1 MAWRGKVD
9 EFFLIPASFL
19 FFGLWFLFFVFCIF
33 CKMEVDH
40 PPSEIAPSNS
50 TAANNVNNNGGTSK
64 DVNHS
69 GAFVLPYNPDLVEP
83 NRVPSSGQRIKLQ
96 VEVNSD
102 YKFLTICDPAS
113 TISLLF
119 APYFLAREYK
129 VSSPHLLPS
138 PCSPCCCFALS
149 W

>member
-1 MAWRGKVD
+1 
-9 EFFLIPASFL
+9 
-19 FFGLWFLFFVFCIF
+19 
-33 CKMEVDH
+33 MEVDH

-129 VSSPHLLPS
+129 VSSPHLLPLS
-138 PCSPCCCFALS
+138 MLALLLFCIKLVILITS
-149 W
+149 LSIAYAFFLDYNT